1 MTEVVISH
9 PAQQHSF
16 ALACAMEEM
25 NADYKYITTV
35 YNKKGS
41 ITNRLTSL
49 ILKGDN
55 KKRSLSRCHPKI
67 KDINVIQ
74 YYEFLGLFL
83 LLLQRIDKS
92 KLVCNALKRYIN
104 KVYAKKLAKYL
115 ISNNVRKV
123 IVFDQYYYFLM
134 KELKKKN
141 YNLEVILDM
150 SAPAYSYMI
159 EKYKKDIDKFNV
171 NSTDTYLSYIG
182 DQEIKNSNKYLV
194 ASIFTMQSLKS
205 VDNNIEDNMMFKCVY
220 GIDNVRSGI
229 KVTQDSINII
239 FIGRLTHRKGFHI
252 FNELAGN
259 NKNEN
264 INFMALGDIESCS
277 LSEEK
282 LSENIKLLGH
292 KPKDQVIK
300 ILDSCDILILPSLSD
315 GFGLV
320 VLEAMS
326 RGLVIF
332 CSNSVGAADLVKN
345 DVNGYRFS
353 VSDYTSLTSVID
365 VIVRDSEKMDKLK
378 RNSLKMAKDYTWDS
392 YYRSVIRALQI

>member
-9 PAQQHSF
+9 PAQQHSY
-16 ALACAMEEM
+16 ALACAMEDM
-25 NADYKYITTV
+25 NVEYKYITTV
-35 YNKKGS
+35 YNKKGG
-41 ITNRLTSL
+41 ITNILSSL

-55 KKRSLSRCHPKI
+55 KKRSSSRCNPKI

-74 YYEFLGLFL
+74 YCEILGLFL
-83 LLLQRIDKS
+83 LFLQRVDKNQ
-92 KLVCNALKRYIN
+92 LVCNALKRYIN

-115 ISNNVRKV
+115 ISNNIKKV

-141 YNLEVILDM
+141 YNLEIILDM
-150 SAPAYSYMI
+150 SAPAYSFMMK
-159 EKYKKDIDKFNV
+159 KYKEDIDEFNV
-171 NSTDTYLSYIG
+171 NSTDNYLSYIG

-194 ASIFTMQSLKS
+194 ASSFTSQSLKS
-205 VDNNIEDNMMFKCVY
+205 VDDNIEDNMVFKCVY

-229 KVTQDSINII
+229 KVTQETINII
-239 FIGRLTHRKGFHI
+239 FIGRLTNRKGFHI
-252 FNELAGN
+252 FNELASN

-277 LSEEK
+277 LSEEE
-282 LSENIKLLGH
+282 LSENIELLGH
-292 KPKDQVIK
+292 KPKDQVNK
-300 ILDSCDILILPSLSD
+300 ILDVCDILIMPSLSD

-332 CSNSVGAADLVKN
+332 CSNSVGAAELVKS

-353 VSDYTSLTSVID
+353 ISDYTSLTSLID
-365 VIVRDSEKMDKLK
+365 VIVRDSEKMDKIK
-378 RNSLKMAKDYTWDS
+378 RNSLKMANDYTWES
-392 YYRSVIRALQI
+392 YYRSVIRAL